1 MIWLDE
7 IIFRSGNFK
16 LHDQGGYFVVCEAI
30 GSVMEDDLWL
40 KVSFD
45 LIGECNLLT
54 GTLKH
59 THL

>member
-30 GSVMEDDLWL
+30 GSVMEDDL
-40 KVSFD
+40 
-45 LIGECNLLT
+45 
-54 GTLKH
+54 
-59 THL
+59 